1 MAFGFNSLIIFLFFL
16 IMKKKLKITRGRL
29 GVPVFMRGRP
39 NAPNLFR
46 TFLVCFLE
54 FPEKKGY
61 GKHFPRSLQAPWA
74 WETRGARPRGTLEI
88 TGQVAFLVALIEITG
103 QEAFLNEQLR
113 KFYFNTPL
121 LKSFLRFQK

>member
-54 FPEKKGY
+54 FPEKKDMGNISQGVSKLPGH
-61 GKHFPRSLQAPWA
+61 GK
-74 WETRGARPRGTLEI
+74 RGTLEI

-121 LKSFLRFQK
+121 LKSFLRFQN